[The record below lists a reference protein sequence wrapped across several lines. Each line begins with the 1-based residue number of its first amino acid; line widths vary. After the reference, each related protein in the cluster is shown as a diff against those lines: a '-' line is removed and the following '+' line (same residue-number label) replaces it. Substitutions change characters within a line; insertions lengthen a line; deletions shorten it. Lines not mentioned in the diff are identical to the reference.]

1 MPISFPAIPLPFL
14 PPLYYADIV
23 PGASPIQMQLK
34 LLLIGLRRTGAGVG
48 GNNIPYILSGS
59 EASRLFGQGSMVA
72 AMYAKARAQA
82 PYAEIWGMSLGMGDG
97 AVAAQGSITVPSAPT
112 GSGEVMLRIAG
123 YLVRVAV
130 RPDSASF
137 QAQRIRNAINGTPV
151 LPVTAAIDPGDETK
165 VILTTKWT
173 GGTGGW
179 IWLEK
184 SFPGLPQPLASTWQI
199 VNMGGVTAGSGSALQ
214 SEGLAAL
221 GGQRFDVI
229 ASTRGL
235 VSVPGIT
242 AFMDGIG
249 GRWSPSQQLYGHWFT
264 AIPGTLATLVTAG
277 ESVNDPH
284 LTTISMPGAPQSPP
298 WEVAAA
304 TAAVA
309 TLHWSEPPELSRPLQ
324 TIKLRE
330 IVAPPQGKAFTAGE
344 QNSLLFA
351 GISTMN
357 VNDAAELTI
366 GRLVT
371 GRRLND
377 WGDADPS
384 WRDAVTMFQT
394 MYFARRMRQAVTSTF
409 PRAALTTRDTGLP
422 GFASPG
428 AIRDL
433 YIHEYKQMEALGL
446 VENSEAFAEA
456 LIVERNA
463 NDANRI
469 DSLIKPDLVNQLR
482 VVANLIETHLELD
495 AVA

>member
-34 LLLIGLRRTGAGVG
+34 LLLIGFKNSSGATGA
-48 GNNIPYILSGS
+48 NNTPYILSGS
-59 EASRLFGQGSMVA
+59 EATRLFGAGSMLA

-82 PYAEIWGMSLGMGDG
+82 PYAEIWGMSLGTGEG
-97 AVAAQGSITVPSAPT
+97 AIAAQGSIKVPATPA
-112 GSGEVMLRIAG
+112 GSGEVLIRIAG
-123 YLVRVAV
+123 YAVRIAV
-130 RPDSASF
+130 RPDSAAF
-137 QAQRIRNAINGTPV
+137 QAQRIRNAINAATG
-151 LPVTAAIDPGDETK
+151 LPVTAALDPGDETK
-165 VILTTKWT
+165 VIVTAKFPCSLGAWA
-173 GGTGGW
+173 W
-179 IWLEK
+179 IEK
-184 SFPGLPQPLASTWQI
+184 NLPNVPQPLTASWQ
-199 VNMGGVTAGSGSALQ
+199 VVGMGGVTTGSGSPLVA
-214 SEGLAAL
+214 EGLAAL
-221 GGQRFDVI
+221 SNQRFDVI
-229 ASTRGL
+229 AASIGV
-235 VSVPGIT
+235 VSRESIVP
-242 AFMDGIG
+242 FMDGIG
-249 GRWSPSQQLYGHWFT
+249 GRWSPAQQLYGHWFV
-264 AIPGTLATLVTAG
+264 ALPGTLAGLVTYG
-277 ESVNDPH
+277 QGTNDPH
-284 LTTISMPGAPQSPP
+284 CTTLGLPGAAQSPP
-298 WEVAAA
+298 WEYAAA
-304 TAAVA
+304 IGAHA

-324 TIKLRE
+324 TLKLRN
-330 IVAPPQGKAFTAGE
+330 IVAPPRSKAFTTGE

-351 GISTMN
+351 GISTFN
-357 VNDAAELTI
+357 VNDADEATI

-371 GRRLND
+371 NRRVND
-377 WGDADPS
+377 WGDEDPS

-394 MYFARRMRQAVTSTF
+394 MYFARRMRQAITSTF
-409 PRAALTTRDTGLP
+409 PRAALTTRDSGIP

-433 YIHEYKQMEALGL
+433 YIHEYKLMEAQGL